1 MIPGREKL
9 SVSKNINSDQ
19 QQQQHQRQQHQQR
32 HQRQQHQRHQRHQ
45 QHQRQQQHQ
54 LKNKCDP
61 VFGLPF
67 YFILYFSAETL
78 IFFSG
83 RNIPGDSVAR
93 RNKCVSSGIERR
105 RPAAVR
111 HKRVAQHLLA
121 AS

>member
-19 QQQQHQRQQHQQR
+19 QQHQQRQQRHQQHQRQQ
-32 HQRQQHQRHQRHQ
+32 HQRHQ

-67 YFILYFSAETL
+67 YFIFIFSAEPL

-93 RNKCVSSGIERR
+93 PNKCVSSGIERR